1 MADYSD
7 SLADFVDFAGR
18 VEEIVQDEAYRY
30 APPLRPVLRDRQN
43 PIEAFNDA
51 EFLSR
56 YRFSKRAVIRLLE
69 MLPLHPK
76 DNERGHPVPPL
87 LQLLIT
93 LRFYGA
99 GTFQVVTGDLVNV
112 SQASVSRIN
121 ARISRMIAD
130 ALFPQLVRLPNASEA
145 AVVMEEFYAMARFAG
160 VSGCIDCTH
169 VPMKNP
175 GGEDAEVFR
184 NRKGYFSINVQVY
197 CFLLHAI
204 TGPQLQFFDLV
215 ASWPGSAHDSR
226 IFDNSSAIVQYERGT
241 VPGILLG
248 DKGYPCRSYLMTPF
262 RGTGTKD
269 SPKHRYNKS
278 LSRTRC
284 SVERAFGVWK
294 RRFPCLDMT
303 LQIKTSSVPIIIT
316 ACAALHNFGH
326 LLREPVPPPPQSQV
340 IHDSSSPT
348 TISSAL
354 PPPAAMPLVPDTAGG
369 FRMRERIVAQY
380 FT

>member
-1 MADYSD
+1 
-7 SLADFVDFAGR
+7 
-18 VEEIVQDEAYRY
+18 
-30 APPLRPVLRDRQN
+30 
-43 PIEAFNDA
+43 
-51 EFLSR
+51 
-56 YRFSKRAVIRLLE
+56 

-87 LQLLIT
+87 LQLLIA

-145 AVVMEEFYAMARFAG
+145 AVVMEEVYAMARFPG

-169 VPMKNP
+169 VPTKNP

-184 NRKGYFSINVQVY
+184 NRKGYFSINV
-197 CFLLHAI
+197 
-204 TGPQLQFFDLV
+204 
-215 ASWPGSAHDSR
+215 
-226 IFDNSSAIVQYERGT
+226 
-241 VPGILLG
+241 
-248 DKGYPCRSYLMTPF
+248 
-262 RGTGTKD
+262 
-269 SPKHRYNKS
+269 
-278 LSRTRC
+278 
-284 SVERAFGVWK
+284 
-294 RRFPCLDMT
+294 
-303 LQIKTSSVPIIIT
+303 QIKTSSVPIIIT

-340 IHDSSSPT
+340 IHDSSSPA
-348 TISSAL
+348 TISSAP